1 MAEDFAK
8 KGWHFAQRQQR
19 QAVGGVG
26 SGTTHT
32 SSGTRHYST
41 LSTTE
46 IFPHLRRA
54 AGSFKRGRSNH
65 YSGDTTG
72 GDNSLMALMT
82 GDVASF
88 PPRLQKMREEV
99 VGFMTERVLPREREV
114 LDHQLSAD
122 RWTPVPLIDEL
133 KVKI

>member
-32 SSGTRHYST
+32 PSGTRHYST

-54 AGSFKRGRSNH
+54 AGRGRSH
-65 YSGDTTG
+65 SGGTT

-99 VGFMTERVLPREREV
+99 VEFMTERVLPREREV

-122 RWTPVPLIDEL
+122 RWTPLPLIDKL
-133 KVKI
+133 KVKRY